1 MVEFIGEG
9 VDGAV
14 DRLGDAVAQRKR
26 EEGLVADGE
35 GDVLEFAEIIGD
47 LDWS

>member
-9 VDGAV
+9 ADGAV